1 MRILWGL
8 ILEKEK
14 LILNKLKVVIESAW
28 SYIYR
33 GTRHDCRSQCLVC
46 CESLRRTALFLFF
59 ATLDRSFRKTTSIFS
74 FVGLI
79 HNIFYKTYKQL
90 IFQIIVNNNFRGS
103 RENNPRTWASIDPRL
118 HVIAPPPPAT
128 RASCS
133 LSLSLSV
140 SPIVVETHISKHVCF
155 FFIVVIGLKLLA
167 SCHMLYVTY
176 ITGRYIF
183 K

>member
-1 MRILWGL
+1 MTAGVSVSFAARAYEERHSSSSSQLWIVPFVRVQVSLVLLG
-8 ILEKEK
+8 
-14 LILNKLKVVIESAW
+14 W
-28 SYIYR
+28 STI
-33 GTRHDCRSQCLVC
+33 
-46 CESLRRTALFLFF
+46 FF
-59 ATLDRSFRKTTSIFS
+59 IKHINSW
-74 FVGLI
+74 
-79 HNIFYKTYKQL
+79 
-90 IFQIIVNNNFRGS
+90 FQIIVNNNFRGS

>member
-33 GTRHDCRSQCLVC
+33 GTRHDCRNQCLVC

-59 ATLDRSFRKTTSIFS
+59 ATLDRSFRKSTSIFS

-90 IFQIIVNNNFRGS
+90 ISNNCKQQL
-103 RENNPRTWASIDPRL
+103 PRKSWEQSTNVGVDRPT
-118 HVIAPPPPAT
+118 APCHCPSSSGNACLLF
-128 RASCS
+128 SFS
-133 LSLSLSV
+133 LSLSLSNCGWN
-140 SPIVVETHISKHVCF
+140 PH
-155 FFIVVIGLKLLA
+155 
-167 SCHMLYVTY
+167 
-176 ITGRYIF
+176 
-183 K
+183 